1 MIRLDGLLKMVND
14 LLDISRMELK
24 TVKREIRKVCITE
37 IIKSVLELFQIDIQK
52 KSIQVEFDYQ
62 SNEFCINADFDEIT
76 RLYTNLISNAIKYNK
91 QLGSIVIKIY
101 HTGKFVVTEIKD
113 SGIGIK
119 QEERKKLFSEF
130 FRAKNEFTKNIS
142 GTGLGLSIVKR
153 IVDSYSGK
161 IEVESEFGIGTTF
174 RIHFPSATD

>member
-1 MIRLDGLLKMVND
+1 MVND

-62 SNEFCINADFDEIT
+62 SNGFCINADIDEIT
-76 RLYTNLISNAIKYNK
+76 RLYTNIISNAIKYNR
-91 QLGSIVIKIY
+91 QEGSIIIKIY
-101 HTGKFVVTEIKD
+101 HSGNFVVTEIKD
-113 SGIGIK
+113 SGIGMK
-119 QEERKKLFSEF
+119 EEEKRKLFSEF

-153 IVDSYSGK
+153 IVESYSGK
-161 IEVESEFGIGTTF
+161 IEVESEYGVGTTF
-174 RIHFPSATD
+174 KVFLIKN